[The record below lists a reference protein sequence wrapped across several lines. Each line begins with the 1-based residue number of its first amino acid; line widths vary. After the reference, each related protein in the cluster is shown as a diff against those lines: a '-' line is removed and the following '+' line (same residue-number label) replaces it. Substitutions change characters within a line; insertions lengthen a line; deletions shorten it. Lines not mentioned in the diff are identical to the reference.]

1 MKRLAATLSPVSL
14 GVGATNWQAPSFN
27 PDLGM
32 FYVGTSRTYAMYYL
46 TDTDDHPEG
55 WGGLDAAAGSDGNAL
70 LALDY
75 RTGKAVWRHEWPSG
89 SGITNNLSTPGR
101 VLFTSNGSN
110 LIAFDGANG
119 KILWHST
126 LIAAPQRGTDHLSS
140 GWAPVSVG
148 RGGRRCLR
156 FPNQRAL
163 EVGPATCPFRAQN

>member
-75 RTGKAVWRHEWPSG
+75 RTVKPSG
-89 SGITNNLSTPGR
+89 DIN
-101 VLFTSNGSN
+101 
-110 LIAFDGANG
+110 
-119 KILWHST
+119 
-126 LIAAPQRGTDHLSS
+126 
-140 GWAPVSVG
+140 
-148 RGGRRCLR
+148 
-156 FPNQRAL
+156 
-163 EVGPATCPFRAQN
+163 GPAAAASPTISQRPAGCCLPAMDRT